1 MGWVMNGKGDTRRPM
16 QVSREQWERNW
27 RRIFSKA
34 KQPRKQP
41 PEATERRSGKPQ
53 RRDNQHVGE

>member
-1 MGWVMNGKGDTRRPM
+1 MNGKGDRTRPRL
-16 QVSREQWERNW
+16 VSREQWERRNW